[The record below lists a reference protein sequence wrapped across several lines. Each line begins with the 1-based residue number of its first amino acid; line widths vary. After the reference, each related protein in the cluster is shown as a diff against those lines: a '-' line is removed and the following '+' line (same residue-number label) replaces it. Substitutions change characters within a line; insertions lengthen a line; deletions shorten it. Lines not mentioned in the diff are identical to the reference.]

1 MDLVAILS
9 EKQSSKNVKH
19 ITEKALED
27 PSILKALVKLMDN
40 GSKRLS
46 QNAAWPIC
54 HITDADPTVFSK
66 HQKKLLALLRRTDVH
81 PAVHRNVIR
90 IFHYLKV
97 DTQLEGELL
106 DICFHF
112 LNVKETPIAVQH
124 LAMHILWKMTK
135 QYPELLN
142 EFQETVKMI
151 VQQNPAPAFKYMARK
166 MKLL

>member
-9 EKQSSKNVKH
+9 EKQSSKNVKL
-19 ITEKALED
+19 ITAAALED
-27 PSILKALVKLMDN
+27 ASIVKELIQLIDK
-40 GSKRLS
+40 GESKLS

-54 HITDADPTVFSK
+54 HITDANPTVFAK
-66 HQKKLLALLRRTDVH
+66 HQKKLLSLLKRKDVH

-90 IFHYLKV
+90 IFHYLSV
-97 DTQLEGELL
+97 DTKLEGQLL

-112 LNVKETPIAVQH
+112 LDVKETPIAVQH
-124 LAMHILWKMTK
+124 LSMHILWKMTK
-135 QYPELLN
+135 KYPELLN

-151 VQQNPAPAFKYMARK
+151 VQQNPAPAFKYMAKK

>member
-9 EKQSSKNVKH
+9 EKQSSKNVKL
-19 ITEKALED
+19 ISTAAIEDASIVKAL
-27 PSILKALVKLMDN
+27 IQLMDK
-40 GSKRLS
+40 GSPRLS

-54 HITDADPTVFSK
+54 HITDANPFVFAK
-66 HQKKLLALLRRTDVH
+66 HQKKLLSLLKRTDVH

-97 DTQLEGELL
+97 DTKLEGELL

-112 LNVKETPIAVQH
+112 LDVKETPIAVQH
-124 LAMHILWKMTK
+124 LSMHILLKMTK

-151 VQQNPAPAFKYMARK
+151 VQQNPAPAFKYIAKK
-166 MKLL
+166 MELL

>member
-1 MDLVAILS
+1 MDLIAILS
-9 EKQSSKNVKH
+9 EKQSSKNVKY

-27 PSILKALVKLMDN
+27 PSIVKALVQLMDK

-66 HQKKLLALLRRTDVH
+66 HQKKLLTLLRRTDVH

-97 DTQLEGELL
+97 DEKLEAELL

-124 LAMHILWKMTK
+124 LSMHIIWEMTK
-135 QYPELLN
+135 KYPELLN
-142 EFQETVKMI
+142 EFQEIVKMI